1 MELNKPRLSIFFFFS
16 LTYRLNISTAE
27 VYLMELKLL
36 SFVGSFA
43 ENKDLAR
50 KLRLEMII
58 PALDAKKE
66 VTLNF
71 GGIEGTT
78 QSFIHALISDL
89 FRTYGNG
96 VLDRIYFKSCNE
108 NVQKIITIVVEYMQE
123 AER

>member
-1 MELNKPRLSIFFFFS
+1 
-16 LTYRLNISTAE
+16 
-27 VYLMELKLL
+27 MELKLL